1 MITVLPTIS
10 IFSVASF
17 RQQWIFFKNSNRSS
31 IEEAN
36 DFFCEKMKKKPSNI
50 PRSNVCPKTKVVH
63 DQCASIN
70 MRNICKPT
78 TLSDHN
84 VQCDSTVWI
93 KGQLADL
100 DLFPTLAF

>member
-1 MITVLPTIS
+1 MIQITVLPTIS

-17 RQQWIFFKNSNRSS
+17 RQQWNFSKIPTGAPLKKQMIFF
-31 IEEAN
+31 
-36 DFFCEKMKKKPSNI
+36 CVKMKKPSNI

-78 TLSDHN
+78 TLSDHMYN
-84 VQCDSTVWI
+84 VIRQF
-93 KGQLADL
+93 G
-100 DLFPTLAF
+100 